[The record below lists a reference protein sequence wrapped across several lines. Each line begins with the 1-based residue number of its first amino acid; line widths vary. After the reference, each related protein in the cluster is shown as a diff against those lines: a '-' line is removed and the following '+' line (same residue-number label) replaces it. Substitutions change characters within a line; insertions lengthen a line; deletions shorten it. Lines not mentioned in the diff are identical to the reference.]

1 MIIKAFPLSA
11 YITTSKPNQLRN
23 LAKRL
28 INKGSMKYK
37 PLPNNLT
44 IKKSKIEGLGLFATK
59 DIKKNINLGMM
70 RIIIEPNEVIRTP
83 LGGFINHNNKPNC
96 IKAKESCI
104 YDERIYLV
112 TNRLIKKGEEL
123 TVKYTMYKV

>member
-11 YITTSKPNQLRN
+11 YITTSKPNQLSN
-23 LAKRL
+23 LEKRL

-44 IKKSKIEGLGLFATK
+44 IKKSNIEGLGLFATK
-59 DIKKNINLGMM
+59 DIKKHTNLGMI
-70 RIIIEPNEVIRTP
+70 RITIESKEVIRTP
-83 LGGFINHNNKPNC
+83 LGGFINHSNKPNC
-96 IKAKESCI
+96 IKEREDCI
-104 YDERIYLV
+104 YHEETHLV